1 MYCNETDLITYGIF
15 SNLYVHDSGKLN
27 NIILLI

>member
-1 MYCNETDLITYGIF
+1 MYLNETDLITYGIF

-27 NIILLI
+27 NNIF